1 MLIDESPKTTFTV
14 DDMNAFPSHDIYPIR
29 SLLEMSDFS
38 QCNIWP
44 QKIEFCDTNLSILSE
59 QGSPHERLIIWQ
71 IKHC

>member
-38 QCNIWP
+38 QCNI
-44 QKIEFCDTNLSILSE
+44 
-59 QGSPHERLIIWQ
+59 
-71 IKHC
+71 